1 MYSTTFVFGRI
12 DIPLPTRQKIK
23 NMPIPKT
30 LARQNPKLGQKK
42 LQDGRASLF
51 LDFYLG
57 RHEVPVLDENG
68 KPVLYTEGLMA
79 GKPKSKITHERRR
92 ESLNLYVWLN
102 PRNAQERLQNKNTLA
117 LAEKIRFEREQEFW
131 NTVRDTDCRKIVSKT
146 FTSFFA
152 SYTTRTRPTPNPP
165 NSRSGLS
172 ITASSSIW
180 NQSPDCR
187 NTPSSCA
194 SSS

>member
-30 LARQNPKLGQKK
+30 LARRNPKLGQKK

-57 RHEVPVLDENG
+57 RYEVRYLTKTASPFSIPRAAWRV
-68 KPVLYTEGLMA
+68 
-79 GKPKSKITHERRR
+79 KPKFKITHERRR

-131 NTVRDTDCRKIVSKT
+131 NTVRDTDCRKTVSKT
-146 FTSFFA
+146 FTSFSQA
-152 SYTTRTRPTPNPP
+152 IPRGRDLHQILQTLVPAYP
-165 NSRSGLS
+165 
-172 ITASSSIW
+172 
-180 NQSPDCR
+180 
-187 NTPSSCA
+187 
-194 SSS
+194 